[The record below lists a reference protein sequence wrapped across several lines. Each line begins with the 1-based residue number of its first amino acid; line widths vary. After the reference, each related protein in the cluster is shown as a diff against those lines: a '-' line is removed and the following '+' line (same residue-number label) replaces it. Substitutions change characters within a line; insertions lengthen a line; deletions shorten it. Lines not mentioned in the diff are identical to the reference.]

1 MAHYA
6 RVVHGLVTDVIV
18 ADESF
23 INNFPKESD
32 VKWIETCPCTFEGKL
47 ISNDCECKTPLRMNY
62 AGVGG
67 TYNEELDAF
76 IPPKEYPSW
85 MFDINTCTYIP
96 RIPKPNDGQFWDWNE
111 SKLCW
116 ELFE

>member
-6 RVVHGLVTDVIV
+6 KVVHNYVTDVIV
-18 ADESF
+18 ADQSF
-23 INNFPKESD
+23 INNIPKESG
-32 VKWIETCPCTFEGKL
+32 VEWIETCPCAWEGKVTN
-47 ISNDCECKTPLRMNY
+47 NDCECKTALRMNY

-67 TYNEELDAF
+67 TYNKELDAF
-76 IPPKEYPSW
+76 IPPKEYFSW

-111 SKLCW
+111 TKLCW
-116 ELFE
+116 ELYK